1 MAEELTPMQRQYLA
15 LKREIPPG
23 AILMFRL
30 GDFYEMFG
38 EDAVVASP
46 ILGATLTH
54 RGSQPMCGVPYHALN
69 SYLAKLIRAGKTA
82 ALCDQVEDPKTA
94 KGLVR
99 REITRIVTPGTVTED
114 GLLDETVNNYVA
126 AAHGLGLA
134 LLDLATG
141 EFTVESFATQE
152 KFDEA
157 MERYR
162 PAETLAETE
171 ENRWTFALDAAT
183 DVLTRHFK
191 VLSLD
196 GFGLEGK
203 GDLISAAGALLYYV
217 GTTLRHSIAHVRKL
231 AIRQSDDAL
240 VLDAGTLRHLQ
251 LVPGG
256 DVPKAASLLGVLDVT
271 KTPMGARTL
280 RNWTV
285 RPLARSAD
293 VNARLDRVQAF
304 VDDRGTLAALRRLL
318 TGVRD
323 LERLVQKV
331 DSMRANPRDL
341 RALADSLRPIPE
353 IVDVLRAVTRQDAAS
368 PCGEALGAVTRQDA
382 ASPGYAFAL
391 EPQPEVVSLIDRAIV
406 EEPPALLADGGFIA
420 AGYDRELDELR
431 EISHEGHKWLAEF
444 QAREQART
452 GISKLK
458 VKHVSTFG
466 FVIEIPKG
474 SVSQAPEDYIRRQ
487 TLTTGERYTTPEL
500 KEYESKV
507 LGAQE
512 KSIAIEQRLF
522 REMLATIAAKT
533 VEIQD
538 TALAI
543 GDLDATLALAD
554 RALAAGYVRPVV
566 DDSDVLEIADGR
578 HPIIEQLPDAEPF
591 VPNSA
596 FLNTTTDQIMLI
608 TGPNMAGKSTYIRQ
622 VATIAVMAQMG
633 SFVPASSMRIG
644 VLDRVFTR
652 IGAGDDL
659 ARGRSTFLVEMQETA
674 NILNNATPKSLI
686 VLDEIGRGT
695 STFDGISIAWSVA
708 EYLHG
713 NARSKAKTLFAT
725 HYHELTDLADTF
737 KGVKNYTV
745 KVKEEGS
752 RVVFLRRIAP
762 GVAEKSF
769 GIHVGAMA
777 GLPPEVVAR
786 ASQILKNLEANE
798 IDVNAK
804 EKVVRR
810 PRKRLSDFPGQMTF
824 FSLFAALSLVFQC
837 GAATTIH
844 RSFRNRDTGYANGAT
859 PGFSAP
865 TANSPKSRPSSVP
878 KAVKGKAPNKLEGR
892 LGQVVDGGLVS
903 IVDGSGKTHAVS
915 LRHIDAPAA
924 DQPFGPEAAKFLGD
938 LLRGKEIEVLWTKKD
953 AAGAISGDVYYRH
966 EKFGMVDANM
976 TMVKN
981 GAAWQAYRDT
991 DKTYSAAEKEAR
1003 AAKRGLWAAPK
1014 PVRPSEWRKR
1024 KK

>member
-54 RGSQPMCGVPYHALN
+54 RGSQPMCGVPHHALN

-141 EFTVESFATQE
+141 EFTVESFATHE

-293 VNARLDRVQAF
+293 VNARLDRVQTF

-353 IVDVLRAVTRQDAAS
+353 IV
-368 PCGEALGAVTRQDA
+368 EILGVVTRQDA
-382 ASPGYAFAL
+382 ASPGHAFAL

-452 GISKLK
+452 GIAKLK

-474 SVSQAPEDYIRRQ
+474 SVSQAPEYYIRRQ

-591 VPNSA
+591 VPNSV

-777 GLPPEVVAR
+777 GLPQEVVAR

-824 FSLFAALSLVFQC
+824 FSIAVALSLVFQA

-844 RSFRNRDTGYANGAT
+844 RSFRNRDTGYVNGAA

-865 TANSPKSRPSSVP
+865 SANSQKRQASSVP
-878 KAVKGKAPNKLEGR
+878 KTVRGKAPNKLEGR

-903 IVDGSGKTHAVS
+903 IVDGSGNTHAVS